1 VKGRPLRGL
10 IGGLL
15 LGIFVDV
22 DLVFGGVVKLESVVL
37 TILPIALLVVG
48 LLLGLW
54 APVGRSKISVP
65 TMARSGSL
73 PSVPSNVT
81 TTSSAT
87 PPNPAPPAPGAPTS
101 DPTAGEDTP
110 PI

>member
-1 VKGRPLRGL
+1 MKGRPVRGL

-15 LGIFVDV
+15 LGIFLDI
-22 DLVFGGVVKLESVVL
+22 DLVFGGVIKLESVVL
-37 TILPIALLVVG
+37 TILPIALAVVG

-54 APVGRSKISVP
+54 APLGRSRITTP

-81 TTSSAT
+81 TTPI
-87 PPNPAPPAPGAPTS
+87 PPTSAPP
-101 DPTAGEDTP
+101 GEDTP

>member
-1 VKGRPLRGL
+1 MTGRPVRGF

-15 LGIFVDV
+15 LGLLVDI
-22 DLVFGGVVKLESVVL
+22 DLVFGGVVKLESVLL
-37 TILPIALLVVG
+37 TILPIVLAVVG

-54 APVGRSKISVP
+54 APLGRSKITTP
-65 TMARSGSL
+65 TMARSETL

-81 TTSSAT
+81 TTPIPPTT
-87 PPNPAPPAPGAPTS
+87 PPAGK
-101 DPTAGEDTP
+101 DPP